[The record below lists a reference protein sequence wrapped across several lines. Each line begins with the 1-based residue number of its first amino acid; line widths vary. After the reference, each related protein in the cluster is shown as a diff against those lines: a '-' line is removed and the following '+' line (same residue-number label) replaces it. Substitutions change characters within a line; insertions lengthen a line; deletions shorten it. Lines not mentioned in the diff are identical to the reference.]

1 MMICSVFSRG
11 KVVNVM
17 FNYTVIRQDGWPC
30 DLKVFDGR
38 CPEITWHMKIMTW
51 GTRGGTMI
59 CVIIEISPGETEIAG
74 YPVQETP
81 HGQMSVRRVR
91 PGDCKEPKAFAAS
104 GRVQAQ
110 CLPRSHVWPDQAGEC
125 EVSVPP
131 CKQQRK
137 SWISIIPFS

>member
-74 YPVQETP
+74 HPVQETP
-81 HGQMSVRRVR
+81 HGQMSMSVRRVR

-110 CLPRSHVWPDQAGEC
+110 CLPRSHVWPDQPGE
-125 EVSVPP
+125 
-131 CKQQRK
+131 
-137 SWISIIPFS
+137 W